1 MTSNTV
7 TTNDRDRRAR
17 AVQAK
22 FSIRA
27 FEAID
32 AGKTLVASWLLFAVV
47 ALAPLP
53 FGSSEPAAIAFWCI
67 ALGLVTIAAPLKEL
81 RKQHFMLLG
90 FVAIVVVAYGTVLY
104 VQLASL
110 QGPWLGLADPLWGI
124 ASESLH
130 AHLNSSASITQNEPY
145 FSLGSPLVC
154 VLALISGFLFS
165 TDRVRARG
173 LLWVFA
179 VSGAFYA
186 AYGIAAHLFDP
197 SRILWRAKTAYFDS
211 VTATF
216 VNRNTAAVYLGSSAI
231 VWLMLVCERIRQVL
245 PRPFAWRTAMEW
257 AFAKMPPDIVVMLGM
272 LLICLA
278 ATLMAGSR
286 AGSILSLITLIIAF
300 IVYFYRDL
308 PRHWHMIAA
317 VAAGCAVAAVLVQLM
332 GEDLNARFDA
342 RGLAD
347 DGRLATWKA
356 TLHLIAQHPWFGA
369 GQGTFVWSFPAYRS
383 ADVSMWGIWD
393 RAHNTLLELAAEIGI
408 PLAGLVA
415 AGWTVIFA
423 VLIYG
428 IRVRR
433 RDLIIPVSSLA
444 VAFLAVV
451 HSLVDFSLEIPGY
464 SIPVFALVGAGLA
477 QSLASARR

>member
-7 TTNDRDRRAR
+7 SANDRDRRTR
-17 AVQAK
+17 AIRAI

-27 FEAID
+27 FRAI
-32 AGKTLVASWLLFAVV
+32 ATGKTRVASWLLFAVV

-53 FGSSEPAAIAFWCI
+53 FGSTEPAAIAFWCI
-67 ALGLVTIAAPLKEL
+67 ALGLVAIAAPLEEL
-81 RKQHFMLLG
+81 RKPHLVLLG
-90 FVAIVVVAYGTVLY
+90 CAAVVVVAYAIVLY

-110 QGPWLGLADPLWGI
+110 QGPWLGLADPMWGV
-124 ASESLH
+124 AYEALH
-130 AHLNSSASITQNEPY
+130 THLNSSASITRNEPY

-154 VLALISGFLFS
+154 MLALISGFLFS
-165 TDRVRARG
+165 TDRARARG

-179 VSGAFYA
+179 VSGTFYA
-186 AYGIAAHLFDP
+186 AYGIADHLFDP
-197 SRILWRAKTAYFDS
+197 SRILWRTKTAYFDS

-216 VNRNTAAVYLGSSAI
+216 VNRNTAAVYFGSSAI
-231 VWLMLVCERIRQVL
+231 VCLMLVCERIRQVL
-245 PRPFAWRTAMEW
+245 PRPFAWRTTMEW
-257 AFAKMPPDIVVMLGM
+257 AFSKMPPDIVTMLGI
-272 LLICLA
+272 LLVCLA

-286 AGSILSLITLIIAF
+286 AGSILSLIALIIAF
-300 IVYFYRDL
+300 IICFYRDL
-308 PRHWHMIAA
+308 PRHWHMVAA
-317 VAAGCAVAAVLVQLM
+317 AAAGCAVAAVLLQLM

-356 TLHLIAQHPWFGA
+356 TLHLIAQHPWFGT
-369 GQGTFVWSFPAYRS
+369 GQGTFVWSFPPYRS
-383 ADVSMWGIWD
+383 ADVSMWGVWD
-393 RAHNTLLELAAEIGI
+393 RAHNILLELAAEMGI

-415 AGWTVIFA
+415 AGWMVIFA
-423 VLIYG
+423 VLTYG

-451 HSLVDFSLEIPGY
+451 HSLIDFSLEIPGY